1 MEEALAALQTDIAT
15 CQVLDNRLRGKD
27 VSQQPKA
34 RPAKAKANARSQKN
48 REKPLARAKDD
59 DGDDDVIT
67 DTANPVKESSAKNG
81 CTAADAGSNTRS
93 VGDMLRTCIH
103 ACQESRKRHRE
114 ESGPPEDTSDESLSQ
129 YTRFT
134 DEMALDDYKQFLHY
148 VPRLVNVVTV
158 RVAPLFCVNH
168 CPR

>member
-48 REKPLARAKDD
+48 REKSIARAKDD
-59 DGDDDVIT
+59 DANDDDDVIT
-67 DTANPVKESSAKNG
+67 DLAKESLAKNT
-81 CTAADAGSNTRS
+81 CTADAGSNTRS
-93 VGDMLRTCIH
+93 MGDMLRTCIN

-134 DEMALDDYKQFLHY
+134 DEIALDDYKQFLHY

-158 RVAPLFCVNH
+158 RVAPPFCVNH
-168 CPR
+168 RP